1 MSLAINEKKICG
13 YLDEKHIA
21 HKDLGYSYLVSA
33 IKLLCKEKTPRCFKA
48 NDVYAAVAEEYHATT
63 ARVERAIRSSIS
75 RSITRSATTDSH
87 ITNKEFIARA
97 VDVLAYGDQKTE

>member
-33 IKLLCKEKTPRCFKA
+33 IKLLCKERS
-48 NDVYAAVAEEYHATT
+48 EEHTSELQSQ
-63 ARVERAIRSSIS
+63 R
-75 RSITRSATTDSH
+75 
-87 ITNKEFIARA
+87 
-97 VDVLAYGDQKTE
+97 

>member
-33 IKLLCKEKTPRCFKA
+33 IKLLCKEKTPRCFK
-48 NDVYAAVAEEYHATT
+48 ETL
-63 ARVERAIRSSIS
+63 I
-75 RSITRSATTDSH
+75 
-87 ITNKEFIARA
+87 
-97 VDVLAYGDQKTE
+97 

>member
-63 ARVERAIRSSIS
+63 AGVLLAVQQKTLILR
-75 RSITRSATTDSH
+75 TRSLLHVRLMCLPMGTRRL
-87 ITNKEFIARA
+87 NR
-97 VDVLAYGDQKTE
+97 G